1 MYICAFFFFSFYEK
15 AGFFLHGGKDGPS
28 SSRFPWFVASVLSWR
43 RLDIIIVLGRALW
56 QVPWIC
62 SPQQLFPFL
71 CKHTS
76 PPLRH
81 GVCFLSH
88 WTWDGYP
95 QANTR
100 WWKWPSG
107 MSEFKPLKYQQPLF
121 SFSCHKESWAIL
133 LEKDHT
139 GQPCRLRCQ
148 PGRSPMGENQ
158 RPGAEGHQSP
168 SPRPSS
174 SAQLPAKPVVW
185 VNPANTMGQKNAQS
199 THRIMRNS

>member
-1 MYICAFFFFSFYEK
+1 MLVSGVCIYVLFFFFILWKSRL
-15 AGFFLHGGKDGPS
+15 FLHGGKDGPS

-71 CKHTS
+71 CKRTS

-88 WTWDGYP
+88 WTWDGYS
-95 QANTR
+95 QTNTR

-107 MSEFKPLKYQQPLF
+107 TSEFKLLKYQQPLF
-121 SFSCHKESWAIL
+121 SFSCHKESWAII

-139 GQPCRLRCQ
+139 GQPCRLRCHV
-148 PGRSPMGENQ
+148 E
-158 RPGAEGHQSP
+158 GALWRKIKAPELNVINHHGP
-168 SPRPSS
+168 D
-174 SAQLPAKPVVW
+174 LPAQPSCQL
-185 VNPANTMGQKNAQS
+185 NQL
-199 THRIMRNS
+199 HD